1 MKKMCWLATGGTIA
15 SRPSENGLVP
25 GFTAKEMLEMVP
37 NLNDYGHID
46 CYDIMQLDSTNLQPE
61 DWQYIA
67 GYIEKLYEQYD
78 GFVITHGTDTLN
90 WTCCALHY
98 MLENLAK
105 PVVVIGSQLTIEEEN
120 TDAKFNLN
128 AAFAMASSEKNIE
141 LDKPIETEY
150 AVGDYLSEMYAV
162 LKERGYSIDI
172 NKLNWEKVKV
182 AVNVG
187 LISRIFANLT
197 DNICKY
203 ADIDKPIVM
212 ETCFTKNNFK
222 VKIGNGICD
231 DKTLL
236 ESTGIGL
243 KSVDMMM
250 LRMNGNM
257 SYSREHG
264 KFWVKL
270 EFPIVK

>member
-1 MKKMCWLATGGTIA
+1 M
-15 SRPSENGLVP
+15 
-25 GFTAKEMLEMVP
+25 
-37 NLNDYGHID
+37 
-46 CYDIMQLDSTNLQPE
+46 
-61 DWQYIA
+61 
-67 GYIEKLYEQYD
+67 
-78 GFVITHGTDTLN
+78 
-90 WTCCALHY
+90 
-98 MLENLAK
+98 
-105 PVVVIGSQLTIEEEN
+105 
-120 TDAKFNLN
+120 
-128 AAFAMASSEKNIE
+128 
-141 LDKPIETEY
+141 DKPIETEY

-172 NKLNWEKVKV
+172 DKLNWEKVKI

-212 ETCFTKNNFK
+212 ETFFTKNNFK

>member
-1 MKKMCWLATGGTIA
+1 MRNMAHDLRTPLTGLMT
-15 SRPSENGLVP
+15 
-25 GFTAKEMLEMVP
+25 
-37 NLNDYGHID
+37 HID
-46 CYDIMQLDSTNLQPE
+46 IM
-61 DWQYIA
+61 
-67 GYIEKLYEQYD
+67 K
-78 GFVITHGTDTLN
+78 
-90 WTCCALHY
+90 
-98 MLENLAK
+98 LENEAD
-105 PVVVIGSQLTIEEEN
+105 EEN
-120 TDAKFNLN
+120 QKYLDIVTDKVMDIKTQMDNLLD
-128 AAFAMASSEKNIE
+128 FSMASSEKNIE

-172 NKLNWEKVKV
+172 NKLNWEKVKI
-182 AVNVG
+182 AVSVG